1 MKKEGKKWM
10 LVALALLAVVTVALP
25 LVGCKNDTVAEQ
37 TGDGTGSG
45 SGNQGSGAPEQ
56 PVTYTVSFK
65 TNGGGFIDSQTIVS
79 GQTATKPTDPTLENN
94 VFGGWYSDEDLT
106 SEYSFDTDVTGDTPL
121 YAKWIEVEMVSVP
134 GNTTGVT
141 VTGNSKVFIVGRTV
155 ILSDFYI
162 GKYEVTQELY
172 KAVMTGQTVTDTS
185 GQKHTLNANP
195 SHFTSNPYDTE
206 KQEKRPVEKVSWYD
220 AVYFC
225 NALSGKEGLT
235 QAYTITIKTV
245 EEGSISSATVDL
257 VKGANGYR
265 LPTEAEWE
273 YAARGGKQS
282 EGAWNYT
289 YAGGDDLDNVAWYDN
304 SDNSDLMTHEVG
316 TKTENSLG
324 IHDMSGNVHEWC
336 WDWCWDWSGTVGTET
351 DPTGPDAGSNS
362 VNRVKRGGGWG
373 SVASGCFVIDR
384 SDVNPKFR
392 NSDLG
397 FRVVRPAR

>member
-1 MKKEGKKWM
+1 MKKQGKKWM
-10 LVALALLAVVTVALP
+10 LVVLALLAVVTVTLP

-45 SGNQGSGAPEQ
+45 DPEQ
-56 PVTYTVSFK
+56 PVTYTVTFDTK
-65 TNGGGFIDSQTIVS
+65 GGSSIVEQTVES
-79 GQTATKPTDPTLENN
+79 GQTATKPADPTLENN
-94 VFGGWYSDEDLT
+94 VFGGWYSDEELT
-106 SEYSFDTDVTGDTPL
+106 QEYSFDTDVTGDTPL

-316 TKTENSLG
+316 KKTANRLG
-324 IHDMSGNVHEWC
+324 IHDMSGNVREWC
-336 WDWCWDWSGTVGTET
+336 WDWYGSVGTGEET
-351 DPTGPDAGSNS
+351 DPTGPTSPAPGLPSR
-362 VNRVKRGGGWG
+362 RVSRGGGWG
-373 SVASGCFVIDR
+373 SVASGCSVSKR
-384 SDVNPKFR
+384 GYNSPLNR